1 MWWHSSRAAI
11 MHSSRSFL
19 LRNKRGKTKTR
30 KKFYSFSEYKVSPYL
45 FFPQVPGHL
54 PFEGGRITFC
64 DNQIPVFSRSEMEPL
79 LGDRSNIRS
88 SPRYEKLISIF
99 MVGHWVLYKKNPKV
113 KMEQKKWKKGRR
125 KKKSDGPFQK

>member
-1 MWWHSSRAAI
+1 

-30 KKFYSFSEYKVSPYL
+30 KKFYSFSEYKFSPYL

-99 MVGHWVLYKKNPKV
+99 MVGLGFV
-113 KMEQKKWKKGRR
+113 QKKIRR
-125 KKKSDGPFQK
+125 SKWNKRNGKRGGEKKSQMVHFKNDKGFIT